1 MKKADAQALLRL
13 MDELTELMSQYN
25 SHTDSMMTS
34 DLSVI
39 QQTLLTR
46 NELMEQMKRVKQEIL
61 ELANSQQ
68 ASERELIKAILNN
81 REIAQELPYELRQLQ
96 AKMRRLHDIKT
107 EVEQKDKKVT
117 AIVCQSYEDVK
128 TELEALKVDKK
139 KIDYYS
145 SVKLVGK
152 GRQFNTNS

>member
-46 NELMEQMKRVKQEIL
+46 NEFMEQMKRVKQEIL

>member
-1 MKKADAQALLRL
+1 